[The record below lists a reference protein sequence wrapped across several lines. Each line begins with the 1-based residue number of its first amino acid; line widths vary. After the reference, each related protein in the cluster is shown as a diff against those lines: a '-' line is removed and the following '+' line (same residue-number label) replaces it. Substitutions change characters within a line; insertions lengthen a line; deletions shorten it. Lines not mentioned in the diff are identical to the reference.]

1 MPKIGGGGG
10 NGLCETGFV
19 FLYMCFEHRLECSE
33 MDVSDGVLFFGTLVR
48 GVEAEITTMSLHSS
62 LDEELE
68 LGGVFY
74 FCLVSRYSQWVD
86 FFKFLSFQLYQ
97 IIE

>member
-33 MDVSDGVLFFGTLVR
+33 MDISDEIVFFGTLVR
-48 GVEAEITTMSLHSS
+48 EVEAEITAMSLHSS

-68 LGGVFY
+68 LGGF
-74 FCLVSRYSQWVD
+74 L
-86 FFKFLSFQLYQ
+86 FFLCV
-97 IIE
+97 